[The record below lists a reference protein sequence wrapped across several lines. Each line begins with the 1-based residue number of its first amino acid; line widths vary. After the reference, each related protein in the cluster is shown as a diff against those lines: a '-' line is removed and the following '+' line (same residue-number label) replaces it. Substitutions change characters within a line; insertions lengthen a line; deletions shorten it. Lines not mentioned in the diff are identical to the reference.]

1 MNKFHLLVFVFVLS
15 LTLSACIAPG
25 LPSDAKPDRQ
35 TPQPGEI
42 SVLPTSNPVVESTE
56 GSPGWQNEVLKD
68 VNLQSDFRIADFS
81 GKVVLL
87 ETMAIWCTT
96 CKRQQQEVVSLHQI
110 LGDRDDLVTVVL
122 DVDPNEDANSLAQYS
137 VDNGFNWVYAISTS
151 EVSRGIASSFGDQF
165 LNPSSA
171 PMIVID
177 KDGIAHPLPF
187 GVKTAS
193 ELLAQVQPFLDK

>member
-1 MNKFHLLVFVFVLS
+1 M
-15 LTLSACIAPG
+15 APG
-25 LPSDAKPDRQ
+25 FPSDPKPDSQ

-42 SVLPTSNPVVESTE
+42 TVLPTSNPVVESTE
-56 GSPGWQNEVLKD
+56 GSPGWQNEVLED

>member
-25 LPSDAKPDRQ
+25 LPSDAKPDSQ

-42 SVLPTSNPVVESTE
+42 TVLPTSNPVVESTE

>member
-25 LPSDAKPDRQ
+25 LPSDAKPDSQ

-42 SVLPTSNPVVESTE
+42 SVLPSSNPVVESTE

>member
-25 LPSDAKPDRQ
+25 LPSDAKPDSQ